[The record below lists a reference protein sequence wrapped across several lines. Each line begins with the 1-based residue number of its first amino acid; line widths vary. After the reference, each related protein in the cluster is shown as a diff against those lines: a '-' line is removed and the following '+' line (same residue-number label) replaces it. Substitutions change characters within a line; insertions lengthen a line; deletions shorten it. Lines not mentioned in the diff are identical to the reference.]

1 MSLKSI
7 FFLGFLATTLFAQ
20 SKSAVQFYDTTGAT
34 KTGKIGWTGDAVTGH
49 VFIQTPQDGEVI
61 KTVPGT
67 GVQVTGGV
75 AASGSVTATKFIG
88 DGSNLT
94 NLPASSS
101 PTVGSVTGLQDSLNK
116 KANGADLTTL
126 QGQVGAKADSN
137 WVNGKL
143 GIKAD
148 TTMLKK
154 KADTSWVLT
163 KIGSS
168 GGGTI
173 TGVSAGSG
181 LTGGGTTGTVTLSIA
196 NGTIPATLP
205 PSGTAGGSLSGTYP
219 NPGIAA
225 GAISDAN
232 VSSVSATKITGLSDS
247 LKKKADTGWVNS
259 KIGSMGGGTITGV
272 TAGSGLTGGGTTGTI
287 TLSIANGTIP
297 TTLPPNGSAGGALT
311 GQYPNPGIASGA
323 VADAN
328 ISSVSATKVTGLPD
342 SLRKKADTGWVNS
355 NFYTQGQVNS
365 LIGGGKST
373 GWINLAGSGFV
384 LNGVTLYGTLITS
397 SSSSLGSITL
407 TAPTAG
413 FALVWANAA
422 IQPGDNTYTDVSIA
436 LSSTAS
442 STTSSLSTCRAAF
455 QWQANNLEV
464 TNSISTCNMFPVS
477 AGSNTF
483 YLNASSGTGNPVAK
497 GVNLMAI
504 FVKTQL

>member
-7 FFLGFLATTLFAQ
+7 FFLGLLTTNLFAQ

-75 AASGSVTATKFIG
+75 TASGNVTATKFIG

-101 PTVGSVTGLQDSLNK
+101 PTVGSVAGLQDSLNA
-116 KANGADLTTL
+116 KATAAAVTSL
-126 QGQVGAKADSN
+126 QGQVGAKTDSN

-143 GIKAD
+143 GVKAD

-154 KADTSWVLT
+154 KADTLWVLT

-173 TGVSAGSG
+173 TGVSAGTG

-196 NGTIPATLP
+196 SGTIPTTLP
-205 PSGTAGGSLSGTYP
+205 PNGTAGGALTGSYP
-219 NPGIAA
+219 NPSIAS
-225 GAISDAN
+225 GAIADAN
-232 VSSVSATKITGLSDS
+232 VSSVSATKITGLPDS
-247 LKKKADTGWVNS
+247 LK
-259 KIGSMGGGTITGV
+259 
-272 TAGSGLTGGGTTGTI
+272 
-287 TLSIANGTIP
+287 
-297 TTLPPNGSAGGALT
+297 
-311 GQYPNPGIASGA
+311 
-323 VADAN
+323 
-328 ISSVSATKVTGLPD
+328 
-342 SLRKKADTGWVNS
+342 KKADTGWVNS
-355 NFYTQGQVNS
+355 NFYTQAQTNN

-373 GWINLAGSGFV
+373 GWINLAGSSFV
-384 LNGVTLYGTLITS
+384 LNAVTLYGTLITS

-407 TAPTAG
+407 TAPAAG
-413 FALVWANAA
+413 FILVWANAA
-422 IQPGDNTYTDVSIA
+422 IQPGDNTYTDVTIA
-436 LSSTAS
+436 ISNTANAA
-442 STTSSLSTCRAAF
+442 TSALTTCRAAF

-464 TNSISTCNMFPVS
+464 TNSISTSNMFPVS

-483 YLNASSGTGNPVAK
+483 YLNASSATGNPVAK
-497 GVNLMAI
+497 GANLMAI